1 MKQQYMILSVI
12 VIILI
17 ISIVSFFI
25 WSKIKNQ
32 RHQITTSTENILTA
46 NKIKNDKLVIVND
59 ITEKEITKIIQDF
72 RDFYHNQP
80 YQFVPRLIKLTNKKF
95 AIIFPYDINF
105 KIYCFFINYV
115 NYPKEF
121 TKTFKTVG
129 WVTTKLTD
137 EWITENSANKSVM
150 LFVSDFDT
158 EYDNVFLTTSD
169 NIGYK
174 FGFARAEEKQLLNNP
189 EKKYVKPP
197 MTINEL
203 KSKEYTEFK

>member
-1 MKQQYMILSVI
+1 MKQKYVILSVI
-12 VIILI
+12 VAILI
-17 ISIVSFFI
+17 ISIISFFV
-25 WSKIKNQ
+25 WSKLKNQ
-32 RHQITTSTENILTA
+32 KPQPTSTENIIPTS
-46 NKIKNDKLVIVND
+46 KTKNDKLVIVND
-59 ITEKEITKIIQDF
+59 ITKKDITKIIQDF
-72 RDFYHNQP
+72 RSYYHNQP
-80 YQFVPRLIKLTNKKF
+80 HQVIPRLIKLTDKKF

-121 TKTFKTVG
+121 DRTFKTIG
-129 WVTTKLTD
+129 WTTTKSTD
-137 EWITENSANKSVM
+137 KWITEKSANKNVM

-174 FGFARAEEKQLLNNP
+174 LGFALGEEKQLLNNP
-189 EKKYVKPP
+189 EKEYMKPP

-203 KSKEYTEFK
+203 ETKEYTEFK